1 MLKLMGKII
10 FKFNAKIFF
19 FYPNLYLSFFALSV
33 LEDRLCPHGQYRH
46 SVASPRAL
54 SYSIEKVIF

>member
-1 MLKLMGKII
+1 MLKY
-10 FKFNAKIFF
+10 F

-46 SVASPRAL
+46 SVASLRAL
-54 SYSIEKVIF
+54 TGQLQYGKSDFLDL

>member
-1 MLKLMGKII
+1 MVK
-10 FKFNAKIFF
+10 FF

-46 SVASPRAL
+46 SVASPQAL
-54 SYSIEKVIF
+54 SYSIEKSDFLDL